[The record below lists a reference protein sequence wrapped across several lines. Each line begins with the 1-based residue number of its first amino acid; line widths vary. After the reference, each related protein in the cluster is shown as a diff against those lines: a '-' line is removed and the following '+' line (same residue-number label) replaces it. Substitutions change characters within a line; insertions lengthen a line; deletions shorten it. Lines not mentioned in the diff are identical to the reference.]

1 MKLWKKHNT
10 CGLDFLHC
18 LILCGYAS
26 FMFGWHVHEKAI
38 MMVTMPMCLLAMEDG
53 RLWRIFT
60 ILSTAAHISL
70 FPLLFN
76 TAGIYNVLLSYG
88 QHVYNLFVNIQK

>member
-1 MKLWKKHNT
+1 
-10 CGLDFLHC
+10 
-18 LILCGYAS
+18 
-26 FMFGWHVHEKAI
+26 
-38 MMVTMPMCLLAMEDG
+38 MEDG